1 LNWEPRRRGGGGF
14 LPRRLSSAP
23 RDVAAGRR
31 RRSRVFGHRLGRRPR
46 PPDTCD
52 RSGRGFV
59 GWIAAVEG
67 LEISVPRR
75 TA

>member
-1 LNWEPRRRGGGGF
+1 
-14 LPRRLSSAP
+14 
-23 RDVAAGRR
+23 VAAGRR